1 MAEKR
6 EKLWLRC
13 VNLGENPSYAE
24 IATFVKSVSIA
35 DLGLDLNSGAGLSHY
50 EVEPKTIFPSIE
62 AFKKLCHYFYS
73 TFEYWMRH
81 KDLTDE
87 QVKWIDNNMLN
98 FTLNFR
104 KMSLPN
110 HKFDLMMMQERQPI
124 IKFIVTQFAEFLD
137 LDDEVRQCAAED
149 CKRYFFPNPSGKE
162 QKFCSNACKQKAY
175 RKRKKLS

>member
-110 HKFDLMMMQERQPI
+110 HK
-124 IKFIVTQFAEFLD
+124 LD
-137 LDDEVRQCAAED
+137 FSAHKICSLANPCAKTILTPSN
-149 CKRYFFPNPSGKE
+149 CKPCPSE
-162 QKFCSNACKQKAY
+162 Y
-175 RKRKKLS
+175 H